1 MPRKKTSASRLD
13 QPHAVAAIPHAA
25 AWTKLTWDDLDQAF
39 GSRSVQRGRSYQRGG
54 QVRNL
59 AVSSDGRLLAAV
71 QGTHRYVTS
80 AQLDAKKKSHD
91 RIVGICTCPVGSQC
105 KHAVA
110 VIAEYLAQ
118 IADGKSP
125 PAAAADD
132 SRWARLTES
141 SAVEY
146 EDEEEVEQAYDD
158 ETDDD
163 ETDDDWDEDDWDED
177 DEDSSRSTRTASM
190 GASLRGARSTCRK
203 SKGAKST
210 AKTPRRTRAEWDALI
225 QADIEKKSA
234 AELAKCVVALVN
246 RFPELRQEF
255 QERILL
261 GEGDAPR
268 LIGEA
273 RKELRSVTSEIGWQN
288 HWQHDGHTPDYS
300 RLKHRFERLA
310 ELGHADAVVELGREL
325 FERGMSQVEQAHDE
339 GETGMALA
347 ECFPVVFA
355 AVAASSLAPAE
366 KILYAIDA
374 CELDQW
380 DYIGEP
386 AATILDAQWSSAD
399 WSAVADTLA
408 ARLNPSSKERKNAE
422 VSRDVDDGPDRW
434 SRNYRRD
441 SLSDWLVHALEQAGR
456 DDEVLPLYEAEV
468 RRTGSYE
475 RLVNHLMQLKR
486 VDDAERWAREGIELT
501 CEKLPGI
508 ATHLVDKL
516 VDLARSR
523 KQWDVVAAR
532 AACEFFRHPNV
543 KSFQDLVGAAEKA
556 KCGTAVRRRAEQFLE
571 TGIAPIRC
579 ETAPAKAAKSV
590 LKKKGARSAKQG
602 FAAAP
607 PSTSPTLRFICEDGW
622 PLPLP
627 DYLTAAFLRPP
638 GPYDRQRKHRDV
650 LVDLAIAEKR
660 PDEALRWYDAIVAEE
675 KSKSGGAPRAMA
687 WNSAAALASR
697 VAAAVAKSHPER
709 ALEVYR
715 RELEAHLPHANQG
728 AYESAAAC
736 LRKMRPIMHSLD
748 RDDFWF
754 ELVKD
759 IREKYRNRPRFMEIL
774 DKLERR
780 PIVATQKRRR

>member
-1 MPRKKTSASRLD
+1 
-13 QPHAVAAIPHAA
+13 
-25 AWTKLTWDDLDQAF
+25 
-39 GSRSVQRGRSYQRGG
+39 
-54 QVRNL
+54 L

-80 AQLDAKKKSHD
+80 AQLDATKKSSD
-91 RIVGICTCPVGSQC
+91 RIVGICTCPVGGQC

-132 SRWARLTES
+132 SRWARLTDS
-141 SAVEY
+141 SADKY
-146 EDEEEVEQAYDD
+146 EDEEEDEQAYDD
-158 ETDDD
+158 LSDD
-163 ETDDDWDEDDWDED
+163 ELEED
-177 DEDSSRSTRTASM
+177 DEDSSRSARTASM
-190 GASLRGARSTCRK
+190 GTSRRGTHSASRK
-203 SKGAKST
+203 SKGLKST
-210 AKTPRRTRAEWDALI
+210 AQTPRRTRAEWDALI
-225 QADIEKKSA
+225 QADLEKKSA

-273 RKELRSVTSEIGWQN
+273 RKELRSVTSEIGWRN

-300 RLKHRFERLA
+300 RLKHRLERLA

-325 FERGMSQVEQAHDE
+325 FERGMSQVEQSDDE

-355 AVAASSLAPAE
+355 AVAVSSLSPAE

-380 DYIGEP
+380 DYISEP
-386 AATILDAQWSSAD
+386 AAKIFDSRWSSAD
-399 WSAVADTLA
+399 WSTVADMLA
-408 ARLNPSSKERKNAE
+408 ARLNPSSNERKNAD
-422 VSRDVDDGPDRW
+422 VIRDMDDGHDRW
-434 SRNYRRD
+434 IRNYRRD
-441 SLSDWLVHALEQAGR
+441 SLSSWLVHALEKAGR

-486 VDDAERWAREGIELT
+486 FDDAERWAREGIKQT

-508 ATHLVDKL
+508 ASHLADTL

-532 AACEFFRHPNV
+532 AACEFFRHPDV
-543 KSFQDLVGAAEKA
+543 KSFQDLVDAAEKA

-571 TGIAPIRC
+571 TGIAPIRYA
-579 ETAPAKAAKSV
+579 TAPVQAAKAANSV
-590 LKKKGARSAKQG
+590 SRKQGARSAKQG
-602 FAAAP
+602 FAA
-607 PSTSPTLRFICEDGW
+607 PSKSTTLRLIREDGW

-627 DYLTAAFLRPP
+627 DYLAAAFLRPG
-638 GPYDRQRKHRDV
+638 GPYDRQQTHLDV

-660 PDEALRWYDAIVAEE
+660 PDDALRWYDAIVAEE
-675 KSKSGGAPRAMA
+675 KSKTGSALRAMA
-687 WNSAAALASR
+687 WDPDAALASR
-697 VAAAVAKSHPER
+697 VAAAVAKSHPDR

-715 RELEAHLPHANQG
+715 RELDAHLPHANQA

-736 LRKMRPIMHSLD
+736 LRKMRPIMQLLD
-748 RDDFWF
+748 RDDFWI

-780 PIVATQKRRR
+780 PIVATQKRRV